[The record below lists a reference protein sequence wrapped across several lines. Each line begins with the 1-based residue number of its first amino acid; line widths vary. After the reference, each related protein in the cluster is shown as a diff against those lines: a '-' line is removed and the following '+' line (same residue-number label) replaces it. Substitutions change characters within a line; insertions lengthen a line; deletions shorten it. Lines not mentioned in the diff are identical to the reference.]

1 MLALAHRNAAM
12 LALVLVLAL
21 ARGNTTVLAR
31 QASVFLDRVGEEAS
45 KLEARE
51 LEGFGKK
58 GRGLR

>member
-1 MLALAHRNAAM
+1 M